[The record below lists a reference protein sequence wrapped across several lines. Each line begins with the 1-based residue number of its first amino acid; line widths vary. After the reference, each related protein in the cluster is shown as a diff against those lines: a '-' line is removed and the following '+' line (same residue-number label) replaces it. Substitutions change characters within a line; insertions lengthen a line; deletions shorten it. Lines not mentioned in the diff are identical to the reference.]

1 MRELPS
7 PQEVLKLFEQDPQ
20 RTFRLRELVLELGL
34 RSSQARELKSL
45 LKDLARSKKLVYLK
59 KNHYAL
65 IHKDRHAASE
75 TGGRSLPTGRSSASE
90 PHAGEGRTEDPNTG
104 GPRYRSPN
112 VVSGR
117 LIGHHDGYGFVVPD
131 VPLVGT
137 DLDIFIPPDGMG
149 SALHGDRVEVHFQRS
164 TKGFKGEG
172 RMEGRVIQV
181 TERAQKTVVGQFHL
195 GPRYNYVR
203 PFDQRIP
210 FEIVIPPGQEF
221 PGAEVGLP
229 TPSEQGEP
237 TPAGVERHS
246 PVQRTGGPLMEGQGA
261 YIPTKTVGTYAP
273 PEKVASRAPLTLGP
287 SLPRVR
293 GELVSQG
300 GLSRHRQFGGESEG
314 RSAVAPA
321 SRRQTPRDLDGLIV
335 DVEITNY
342 PRPSALPRGRVI
354 EVLGRREEFGVD
366 VEIMIRKFH
375 LPHRFPAEV
384 LAEASAAP
392 QYIPERDREFR
403 RDFRGLPI
411 VTIDGETAKDF
422 DDAVYVERLAWGN
435 YLLHVHIADVAHY
448 VRPGSALDREARLRG
463 TSVYFP
469 DRAVPMLPLELS
481 NGICSLNPHVDRLV
495 MSALLEFDPEGRL
508 VKYELLPGIIRSA
521 ERMTYKAVRD
531 ILAGEPAACQ
541 RYAPLV
547 ANFRLM
553 EELARLLARRR
564 EDRGSIDFD
573 LPEPEI
579 EFDEHGRMTG
589 ITRSERNFAHR
600 IIEEFMLAANEAV
613 ASYLE
618 GKGIPSLYRI
628 HEKPDAKKVIEFEE
642 IAATFG
648 YTLGIEL
655 PAARRT
661 RLRLRDERDRY
672 PRFHETLEGELKISP
687 YNYQRLTKR
696 LEGKPEERI
705 LSYLMLR
712 SLKQARYSE
721 ENVGHFAL
729 AAPTYTHFTS
739 PIRRYPDL
747 IVHRILKAA
756 LTQEGGR
763 VRVAPREDGHRPTT
777 ASAERSSA
785 ARSCGKPPAFRAE
798 PSPWS
803 LSARAGRLSLP
814 ARAERPSPEARLAER
829 QSLSAHQAAEPQA
842 VQGRKERD
850 LDNTGRWPPLPGAA
864 FVQPEELHA
873 LGLETS
879 ESERRAADAEREL
892 IEWKKVSFMAEHIGD
907 EFEALIITLIKYGFF
922 VELTDLFVEGF
933 VPLSSLEDDY
943 YVYRERLRAIIGQH
957 SKRAFCLGER
967 IRVCLVRIDR
977 SENKLEFSVAK

>member
-1 MRELPS
+1 MREFPS
-7 PQEVLKLFEQDPQ
+7 PQEILKLFEQDPQ

-34 RSSQARELKSL
+34 RSSQARELKSV
-45 LKDLARSKKLVYLK
+45 LKDLARGRKLVYLK

-65 IHKDRHAASE
+65 VHKGRHAGSEAS
-75 TGGRSLPTGRSSASE
+75 GHGIPPARPSK
-90 PHAGEGRTEDPNTG
+90 
-104 GPRYRSPN
+104 SPN

-117 LIGHHDGYGFVVPD
+117 LIGHRDGYGFVVPD
-131 VPLVGT
+131 VPLAGT

-149 SALHGDRVEVHFQRS
+149 SALHGDRVEVHVQRS

-181 TERAQKTVVGQFHL
+181 TERAQKTVVGQFHC
-195 GPRYNYVR
+195 GPHYNSVM

-210 FEIVIPPGQEF
+210 LEIVIPHGQEF
-221 PGAEVGLP
+221 PGAEAGFP
-229 TPSEQGEP
+229 TPSGQVSPTQGN
-237 TPAGVERHS
+237 
-246 PVQRTGGPLMEGQGA
+246 
-261 YIPTKTVGTYAP
+261 
-273 PEKVASRAPLTLGP
+273 
-287 SLPRVR
+287 VR
-293 GELVSQG
+293 PM
-300 GLSRHRQFGGESEG
+300 LSRHRQFGGESEG
-314 RSAVAPA
+314 RSAVAPVP
-321 SRRQTPRDLDGLIV
+321 RLRDRQSAHDLDGLIV
-335 DVEITNY
+335 DVEITTY
-342 PRPSALPRGRVI
+342 PRPAALPRGRVL
-354 EVLGRREEFGVD
+354 EVLGRRDEFGVD

-375 LPHRFPAEV
+375 LPHRFPADV

-392 QYIPERDREFR
+392 QYVPEPDPALRDR

-481 NGICSLNPHVDRLV
+481 SGICSLNPHADRLV
-495 MSALLEFDPEGRL
+495 MSALLEIDPEGRL
-508 VKYELLPGIIRSA
+508 VECELLPGIIRSA
-521 ERMTYKAVRD
+521 ERMTYTAVRD

-541 RYAPLV
+541 RYAALIP
-547 ANFRLM
+547 NFKLM

-573 LPEPEI
+573 LPEPII

-648 YTLGIEL
+648 YSLGIEL

-661 RLRLRDERDRY
+661 RIRLRDERDRY
-672 PRFHETLEGELKISP
+672 PRFHEVMEGELKISP
-687 YNYQRLTKR
+687 FNYQRLAKR

-729 AAPTYTHFTS
+729 AASTYTHFTS

-747 IVHRILKAA
+747 IVHRTLKAA
-756 LTQEGGR
+756 LAQEGGG
-763 VRVAPREDGHRPTT
+763 VRIV
-777 ASAERSSA
+777 
-785 ARSCGKPPAFRAE
+785 
-798 PSPWS
+798 
-803 LSARAGRLSLP
+803 LSKEGLRLP
-814 ARAERPSPEARLAER
+814 ASPNPQRPKAGG
-829 QSLSAHQAAEPQA
+829 QS
-842 VQGRKERD
+842 
-850 LDNTGRWPPLPGAA
+850 PPLLGAA
-864 FVQPEELHA
+864 FVHPQELHA

-892 IEWKKVSFMAEHIGD
+892 MEWKKVSFMAQHVGD
-907 EFEALIITLIKYGFF
+907 EFEALIIGLIKQGFF

-933 VPLSSLEDDY
+933 VPLSNLGDDS

-957 SKRAFCLGER
+957 SKRAFHLGER

-977 SENKLEFSVAK
+977 SGNKLEFSVAE